1 MEHALL
7 FQSSPAT
14 GRDGAPNDRNPPA
27 ASADAINMGVRAN
40 KAELTAILGCAP
52 STLTAWIERYGDE
65 FPVVERG
72 TNGREWQ
79 FDPADVIAFLKTRR
93 AEEER
98 QAAEHVALLQQ
109 FALPGLTSPDDAAG
123 VVKPADL
130 LALARVRQ
138 IHRREHLESGLLVR
152 TDDVRTALAGHLTRL
167 DRWAADVLARIAGKH
182 GWPLAVLDEAHA
194 MFREGR
200 LAFVRDLGPYAP
212 DGAEQSGDLL
222 GVARRVAPVDGVA
235 A

>member
-7 FQSSPAT
+7 FQSSSTT
-14 GRDGAPNDRNPPA
+14 GRDGAPDARNAPA
-27 ASADAINMGVRAN
+27 AGADAIDAGVHAN

-65 FPVVERG
+65 FPVIERG
-72 TNGREWQ
+72 TNGREWR
-79 FDPADVIAFLKTRR
+79 FDPAAVIAFLKTRR

-167 DRWAADVLARIAGKH
+167 DLWSADVLARIAGKH
-182 GWPLAVLDEAHA
+182 GWPLAVLDEARA
-194 MFREGR
+194 MFREGC
-200 LAFVRDLGPYAP
+200 LAFVRDCGMFAP
-212 DGAEQSGDLL
+212 SSAEPAGHLFGAANVPASRDGAL
-222 GVARRVAPVDGVA
+222 A
-235 A
+235 